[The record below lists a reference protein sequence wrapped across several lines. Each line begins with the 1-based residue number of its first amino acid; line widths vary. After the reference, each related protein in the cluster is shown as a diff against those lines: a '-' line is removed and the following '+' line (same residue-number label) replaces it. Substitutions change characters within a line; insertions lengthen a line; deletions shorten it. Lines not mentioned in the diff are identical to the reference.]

1 MINTTNQMLYR
12 LDVLNQ
18 QQSRISYQM
27 STGKVLQNGSDDSV
41 TFNRLISVDDK
52 IRKFEGLEDQINKT
66 TVQNSVADSSI
77 SEIKLFMEDIKT
89 ELIKA
94 NTDTTTEEGRRS
106 IAVNIAGMK
115 ENLLDLAN
123 TRVDGA
129 FIFAGSDSTVKP
141 FIEDEATGKI
151 EYVGNSKLKNIAVDE
166 GSYRERGVN
175 GFDMMMFATDTAYS
189 NETLTF
195 SSRDRII
202 DQDGFEWK
210 MQDAAGVYFGED
222 GFDETSVEKIVRF
235 DLNDQP
241 STQELSVT
249 ANGTTPESWTTDS
262 NVSEGFPAGTNGIK
276 LEAKTLIFDIIDNAV
291 NTLNGLDFDGNAA
304 DEGTLDTNIGLVMDW
319 FDSAFDAVNIAHSD
333 LGARN
338 KVFDI
343 SLESV
348 QARLTQYNILSLE
361 IGAADLSKVA
371 VESKALELTFTAL
384 YTTINKTNDLSLV
397 NFIR

>member
-18 QQSRISYQM
+18 QQAKISYQM

-52 IRKFEGLEDQINKT
+52 IRKFEGLQDQINKT
-66 TVQNSVADSSI
+66 AVQNTVADSSLD
-77 SEIKLFMEDIKT
+77 EIKMFMTTIKA

-94 NTDTTTEEGRRS
+94 NTDTTTPEGKAS
-106 IAVNIAGMK
+106 IAVNIEGMK
-115 ENLLDLAN
+115 QNILDLAN

-129 FIFAGSDSTVKP
+129 YIFAGSDSTIKP
-141 FIEDEATGKI
+141 FLTDSNGVIS
-151 EYVGNSKLKNIAVDE
+151 YVGNSKLKNIAVDE
-166 GSYRERGVN
+166 GSYRDRGVN
-175 GFDMMMFATDTAYS
+175 GFDMMMFPTDSAYG
-189 NETLTF
+189 NNTLTF
-195 SSRDRII
+195 SARDRII

-210 MQDAAGVYFGED
+210 PDNIANPTKLIRY
-222 GFDETSVEKIVRF
+222 
-235 DLNDQP
+235 DLNGNA
-241 STQELSVT
+241 SNQELVVT
-249 ANGTTPESWTTDS
+249 ANGTTPETWTTDN
-262 NVSEGFPAGTNGIK
+262 NVSTAFPAGTNGIK
-276 LEAKTLIFDIIDNAV
+276 LEAKTLIFDIMDDAV
-291 NTLNGLDFDGNAA
+291 NVLNGLDYDGLTPIDSATMQQKLGEMLNKFD
-304 DEGTLDTNIGLVMDW
+304 E
-319 FDSAFDAVNIAHSD
+319 AFDAVNIAHSD

-338 KVFDI
+338 RVFDI